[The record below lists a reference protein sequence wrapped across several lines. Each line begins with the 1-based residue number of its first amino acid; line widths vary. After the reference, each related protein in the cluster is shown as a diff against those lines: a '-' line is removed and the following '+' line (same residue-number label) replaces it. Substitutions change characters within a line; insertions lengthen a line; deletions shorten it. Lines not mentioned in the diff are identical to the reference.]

1 MTSNKT
7 WWLFLPLLAFGCA
20 HSGGQGQSVAA
31 TKEGGQSSRAQS
43 SQATKEN
50 AQATKEGGKS
60 QLIDEGP
67 ANAGATAGAA
77 GATANAAAPQLVP
90 FHSSGGFTVLMPP
103 NPQQS
108 DRSEETAGGT
118 VKVHVA
124 QAAEP
129 AGKPSYVATY
139 TEFPPGTLTQ
149 SKPKDVLDAVQQ
161 STARS
166 VGGSVTASKDIQV
179 AGLPGREFT
188 AQTADGNMI
197 ARVLVGKERL
207 YTLAGTYGQGP
218 PPDSVQRF
226 LASFNP
232 SPNAATGGSGEVGAA
247 PAPMSDSSALSPP
260 GTRANTPT
268 PRAPDRSSSSQ

>member
-20 HSGGQGQSVAA
+20 HSGGQSVQA
-31 TKEGGQSSRAQS
+31 TKEGGQSGQAQS
-43 SQATKEN
+43 SQP
-50 AQATKEGGKS
+50 TKEGGKS

-67 ANAGATAGAA
+67 AQAGATATAA
-77 GATANAAAPQLVP
+77 GATASAAAPQLVP
-90 FHSSGGFTVLMPP
+90 FQSSGGFTVLMPP
-103 NPQQS
+103 NPQQT

-118 VKVHVA
+118 VRVHVA

-129 AGKPSYVATY
+129 SGKPTYVASY
-139 TEFPPGTLTQ
+139 TEFPPGTLNK

-161 STARS
+161 STAKS
-166 VGGSVTASKDIQV
+166 VGGNVTASRDLQV

-188 AQTADGNMI
+188 AQTADGNLT
-197 ARVLVGKERL
+197 ARVLVGKERV
-207 YTLAGTYGQGP
+207 YTLAGTYGQDA

-232 SPNAATGGSGEVGAA
+232 GAGAATGGSGDLGTSTA
-247 PAPMSDSSALSPP
+247 PAPMA
-260 GTRANTPT
+260 GERETPT
-268 PRAPDRSSSSQ
+268 PPPSGASTAR